1 MLYYVYLSGEHRT
14 LPEAEVRAICEAEG
28 IPFKVIAKFDQVL
41 IIESTHEFPQYVSKR
56 SALAKYLGILL
67 GVTNIVEGSNGVI
80 KAIRD
85 SGIDLN
91 AKELFVKFSRV
102 KEFGKGFIEY
112 DGLISKLKSEFKL
125 RPLMGKRQEGIKILD
140 IIVSN
145 AVIIGLRLHER
156 SMKVFD
162 ARAPQKRPEYR
173 PGTLPPIISR
183 VFVNLSRVSIR
194 RNEFLLDPFCGV
206 GGFLLEA
213 CSMGLN
219 NYLGIDINHD
229 YVQAARKNLIFYNCL
244 DNIVC
249 GDACSMSVSIGKVD
263 AIATDPPYGRLT
275 RPGGRGLRE
284 LMMCFM
290 EEASKVLR
298 KGSYMVFAQRKGVIN
313 EDDIESI
320 NGLAVVEKHLNWVHG
335 SLTRDIYVVKVK

>member
-1 MLYYVYLSGEHRT
+1 MLFYVYLSGEHRT
-14 LPEAEVRAICEAEG
+14 LPEAEVRAICEAED
-28 IPFKVIAKFDQVL
+28 ISFKVAARLDQVL
-41 IIESTHEFPQYVSKR
+41 IIDSTQEFSQYVGKR
-56 SALAKYLGILL
+56 SALTKYLGMVLST
-67 GVTNIVEGSNGVI
+67 TNISE
-80 KAIRD
+80 
-85 SGIDLN
+85 GIDGIVKALKDSN
-91 AKELFVKFSRV
+91 IDLSRKDVFVKFSRV
-102 KEFGKGFIEY
+102 KEFGKNFIEY
-112 DGLISKLKSEFKL
+112 DELMNRLRRELGLK
-125 RPLMGKRQEGIKILD
+125 PLMGRLQKDVRVLD

-156 SMKVFD
+156 FMKAFNE
-162 ARAPQKRPEYR
+162 RAPQRRPEYR

-219 NYLGIDINHD
+219 NYLGIDINYD

-244 DNIVC
+244 DNVVC
-249 GDACSMSVSIGKVD
+249 GDACNMSVSIGKVD

-275 RPGGRGLRE
+275 RPGGRDLKD

-320 NGLAVVEKHLNWVHG
+320 NGLVVVEKHLNWVHG